1 MGSIE
6 FPLYI
11 SIGSRST
18 VVFVFFNNVDGY
30 GVDSLI
36 TNIK

>member
-11 SIGSRST
+11 SIGSRSA
-18 VVFVFFNNVDGY
+18 VVFVFFNNVDDN
-30 GVDSLI
+30 GVDPQI
-36 TNIK
+36 